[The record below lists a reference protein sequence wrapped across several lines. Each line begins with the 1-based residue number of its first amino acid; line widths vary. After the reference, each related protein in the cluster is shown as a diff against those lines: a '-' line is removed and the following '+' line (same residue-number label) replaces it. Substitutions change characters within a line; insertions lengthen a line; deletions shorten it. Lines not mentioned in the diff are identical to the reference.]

1 MLFRPKSSR
10 LSKDGSKFRSGI
22 ELFRE
27 SMHSTRAGLVH
38 ATMCSLLAAGVL
50 VLYFAGSLIYG
61 SKDAAVVLPARH
73 GHYVHSIQSPTPLI
87 FPRVEDT
94 HVLRDMGLR
103 TLYILRID
111 EHQRSRI
118 SMEVG
123 DRPTPEKNLPKDDKR
138 ALAKRSFLDH
148 GKRVYHRTSNHPE
161 VVLVTLIDF
170 ENYDKNTITRIVQNR
185 VDYAA
190 KRGYG
195 IYVRWA
201 QEFIPLVDKQTL
213 EDSYEFMK
221 PMAMRAAMHAFP
233 HAKYFWFLDHTGLIM
248 NMDFS
253 LQDNLLASRSLNNV
267 LLRDVPVVAGTTIK
281 TYSNFAPANAKILV
295 PQSPLGELD
304 TNSFIVSSTLYGKAF
319 LDYLSD
325 PLIRN
330 YNWDSLAASI
340 GHMLQWHPK
349 FLSKTGLVKSKVIAA
364 RYIPNRSPD
373 SPNAAEVAYE
383 DGDAV
388 VLFTGCDERQ
398 SCPADIEKFS
408 TKKSS

>member
-1 MLFRPKSSR
+1 MPFRPKSSR
-10 LSKDGSKFRSGI
+10 PLKDGSKFRSGI
-22 ELFRE
+22 ELFKE
-27 SMHSTRAGLVH
+27 SMRSTRAGRVH
-38 ATMCSLLAAGVL
+38 VTMCSLLAASVL
-50 VLYFAGSLIYG
+50 LLYYVGSMFYG
-61 SKDAAVVLPARH
+61 SKDVTVMLPARH

-118 SMEVG
+118 SMNVE
-123 DRPTPEKNLPKDDKR
+123 DRPTAEKDLPKDDKR

-148 GKRVYHRTSNHPE
+148 GKRVYHRAAHHPE

-201 QEFIPLVDKQTL
+201 QEFIPLVDKQKL
-213 EDSYEFMK
+213 ADSYEFMK
-221 PMAMRAAMHAFP
+221 PMVMRAAMHAFP
-233 HAKYFWFLDHTGLIM
+233 YAKYIWFLDHTGLIM

-253 LQDNLLASRSLNNV
+253 LQDHLLASRSLDSV
-267 LLRDVPVVAGTTIK
+267 LLRDSPVVADAAIR
-281 TYSNFAPANAKILV
+281 TYSNFAPADAKILI

-304 TNSFIVSSTLYGKAF
+304 TNSFVVSSTLYGKAF

-325 PLIRN
+325 PLIRD

-349 FLSKTGLVKSKVIAA
+349 FLSKTALIKSKVIAA

-373 SPNAAEVAYE
+373 STNAAEVAYA

-408 TKKSS
+408 TKNS